1 MPVVFGAEV
10 VLRGA
15 VVVGSVVGA
24 EGVKEG
30 WRMVEVVEEVI
41 VRWGVGRRDAW
52 EKAGGAGCVG
62 CGSDAPS
69 LDEMV
74 GTGNGLLG
82 DGGTSCFSSTSSGGD
97 GVELRCRIGDSAR
110 TGLLASL

>member
-1 MPVVFGAEV
+1 MVDVVDEV
-10 VLRGA
+10 
-15 VVVGSVVGA
+15 
-24 EGVKEG
+24 
-30 WRMVEVVEEVI
+30 M

-69 LDEMV
+69 FEEID
-74 GTGNGLLG
+74 GIGKGLLG
-82 DGGTSCFSSTSSGGD
+82 DGGISCFSSTSSGGD

-110 TGLLASL
+110 AGLLASL